1 MGSIKK
7 NFVYNSFLSV
17 SNYLISLV
25 LYPYCARVLGVE
37 RMGTVNFV
45 QNIVAYFL
53 LLASFGLTTLGVREI
68 AKSRE
73 TGQLSSVFNN
83 LFSLNLLFT
92 FVSVTIYTILIF
104 LVPRFHAEID
114 VFTIGIAE
122 IFFTTVCVDWL
133 FKGLEDFKFITLR
146 SIIIKIIYIVLVLLF
161 VKNSDDYVL
170 FYALTVTSTIVTS
183 IVNISYARKT
193 IDICLFRG
201 IHLWNYF
208 KGACTIG
215 LYALMASMYTTF
227 NVAFLGFMKD
237 DTQVGLYTTSLK
249 LYTIILGFITAFS
262 TVMLP
267 RMSSLATG
275 SNTDDYKR
283 LLCMSFELLFAISLP
298 IIIFL
303 LVYADECIYLLA
315 GGEFLPASNMS
326 RIVIPL
332 IFFVGIAQILTF
344 QILIPKNLEKISFIS
359 AVIGAFVGIILNI
372 LLVPKYAG
380 IGTCISLAI
389 TEITV
394 TVFLCAMC
402 IRKNLFQFP
411 QKLFLKRI
419 VSCTGYIVL
428 CALLSKLLG
437 FGLLSMIISACLC
450 AIYFVI
456 EQSFILKNEYF
467 LSIINKFSRN

>member
-1 MGSIKK
+1 M
-7 NFVYNSFLSV
+7 
-17 SNYLISLV
+17 ISLL

-37 RMGTVNFV
+37 RMGTVGFV

-92 FVSVTIYTILIF
+92 FLSVVVYTILIF
-104 LVPRFHAEID
+104 IVPRFHVEIE

-133 FKGLEDFKFITLR
+133 FKGLEDFRFITIR
-146 SIIIKIIYIVLVLLF
+146 NIIIKIIYIVF
-161 VKNSDDYVL
+161 VFVFIKSPDDYVL
-170 FYALTVTSTIVTS
+170 FYALTVTTTIVTS
-183 IVNISYARKT
+183 IVNISYARKE
-193 IDICLFRG
+193 IEIRLFNG
-201 IHLWNYF
+201 IHLWKYF
-208 KGACTIG
+208 KEACTIG

-249 LYTIILGFITAFS
+249 LYTIILGFMTAFS

-275 SNTDDYKR
+275 SNTNEYKR
-283 LLCMSFELLFAISLP
+283 LLSISFELLLAISLP
-298 IIIFL
+298 IIVFL
-303 LVYADECIYLLA
+303 MFYANECIYLLA
-315 GGEFLPASNMS
+315 GDEFLPASNMS

-344 QILIPKNLEKISFIS
+344 QILIPKNLEKISFMS
-359 AVIGAFVGIILNI
+359 AVIGAFVGVILNI

-389 TEITV
+389 TEFTV
-394 TVFLCAMC
+394 TAFLCAVC
-402 IRKNLFQFP
+402 LRRGLFQFP
-411 QKLFLKRI
+411 NNLFLKRVI
-419 VSCTGYIVL
+419 SCIGYIVI
-428 CALLSKLLG
+428 CILLSKFLG
-437 FGLLSMIISACLC
+437 YGLISMICSAFLC
-450 AIYFVI
+450 SIYFLF
-456 EQSFILKNEYF
+456 EQTFILKNEYVV
-467 LSIINKFSRN
+467 SIINKFIRI